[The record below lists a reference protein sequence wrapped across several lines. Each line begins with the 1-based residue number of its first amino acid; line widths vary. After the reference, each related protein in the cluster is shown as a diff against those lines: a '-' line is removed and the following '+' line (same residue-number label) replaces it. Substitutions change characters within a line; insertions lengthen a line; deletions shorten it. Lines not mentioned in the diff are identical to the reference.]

1 MTEVTVVSPDGHRL
15 SASRIDVS
23 SGGRSLKRS
32 KDMPSGTN
40 VEISLSRLSLP
51 RVTIRAVVT
60 WRKTYVQPADERRKN
75 QAVDR
80 HLPRDVAH
88 SSNWE
93 TPRPFEASHA
103 RHYWRLSDSASLS
116 HIRLKE
122 HHA

>member
-1 MTEVTVVSPDGHRL
+1 LSSSCPRRTAAHRTEVFHPRIHPITTEMTIVSPDGHRL
-15 SASRIDVS
+15 SASSIDVS

-60 WRKTYVQPADERRKN
+60 WRKLKSNPPTNAAKN

-80 HLPRDVAH
+80 HLPRNLVH
-88 SSNWE
+88 E
-93 TPRPFEASHA
+93 T
-103 RHYWRLSDSASLS
+103 
-116 HIRLKE
+116 
-122 HHA
+122 